1 MKKIIIA
8 IIVAS
13 TFCST
18 VSAQVKWANY
28 RRYEQANAE
37 VTVTPK
43 AVFMGD
49 SITDGWFQKDPDFFT
64 SNNFLGRGISGQVTG
79 QMLCRFRRDVIAHH
93 PKYVVI
99 LGGINDI
106 AENDG
111 HVDLKDTYGN
121 IISMVELARQ
131 NKIKPVICLV
141 FPTDIIGWRKEIGN
155 PNDRIDTL
163 NGWLRDYAK
172 ANKVRV
178 VEYFQNIDKSA
189 GHLPDELSK
198 DSIHP
203 VLDGYKIMEAEILKV
218 LK

>member
-1 MKKIIIA
+1 MKKFFLAVVIA
-8 IIVAS
+8 AA
-13 TFCST
+13 FCST

-28 RRYEQANAE
+28 GRYGQANAE

-49 SITDGWFQKDPDFFT
+49 SITDGWFSKDPGFFT

-79 QMLCRFRRDVIAHH
+79 QMLCRFRRDVIAHK

-106 AENDG
+106 AGNDG
-111 HVDLKDTYGN
+111 SVDLEDTFGN
-121 IISMVELARQ
+121 IVSMVELAKQ

-141 FPTDIIGWRKEIGN
+141 FPTDIIGWRKDLGN
-155 PNDRIDTL
+155 PNDKIDTL

-178 VEYFQNIDKSA
+178 IEYFSDIDKSA
-189 GHLPDELSK
+189 GRLPDSLSR

-203 VLDGYKIMEAEILKV
+203 NLDGYKIMEEEIMKILK
-218 LK
+218 